1 MTQPAAVSLVVG
13 AGGLLGRSLVAG
25 LPGPVVPAAVRWN
38 TPEAADD
45 LRRAWA
51 QTSDVADR
59 LGLER
64 QVCWV
69 AGAGVTGTS
78 AADLDAEVST
88 FETFLNTI
96 DPAPALQRMTVLL
109 ASSAG
114 GVYAGAE
121 VRPPYDERTPPAP
134 TSAYGR
140 AKLRT
145 EAVLGT
151 FGARTGHRVV
161 VTRIANLYG
170 PGQNLAKPQGLISH
184 LCRTQLTGTPMPIY
198 VSMDTVRD
206 YLYVTDAAAMIAELL
221 EITRASDT
229 TSTLKVLASGR
240 AVTIAA
246 LVAECARVFRRRP
259 RVVPA
264 VSPLAKYQASDL
276 RLRSRHVTQVDR
288 LATTTLGAGIHATYE
303 DLRRRIALEGARAS

>member
-1 MTQPAAVSLVVG
+1 MA
-13 AGGLLGRSLVAG
+13 
-25 LPGPVVPAAVRWN
+25 
-38 TPEAADD
+38 
-45 LRRAWA
+45 
-51 QTSDVADR
+51 
-59 LGLER
+59 
-64 QVCWV
+64 
-69 AGAGVTGTS
+69 
-78 AADLDAEVST
+78 
-88 FETFLNTI
+88 
-96 DPAPALQRMTVLL
+96 
-109 ASSAG
+109 
-114 GVYAGAE
+114 
-121 VRPPYDERTPPAP
+121 
-134 TSAYGR
+134 
-140 AKLRT
+140 
-145 EAVLGT
+145 
-151 FGARTGHRVV
+151 
-161 VTRIANLYG
+161 
-170 PGQNLAKPQGLISH
+170 GQNLAKPQGLISH

-303 DLRRRIALEGARAS
+303 DLRRRIALQGAHAS